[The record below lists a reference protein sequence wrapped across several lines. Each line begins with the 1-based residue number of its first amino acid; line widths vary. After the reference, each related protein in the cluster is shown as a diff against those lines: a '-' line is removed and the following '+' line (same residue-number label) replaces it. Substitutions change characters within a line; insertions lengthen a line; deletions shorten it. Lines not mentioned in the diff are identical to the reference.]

1 MCEGDTYI
9 DLGQGLYVRK
19 ERRAMKLHIKHMI
32 AVMLI
37 SLVAL
42 SSAFTSVQ
50 VTAYA
55 ATDYTKTEKKMS
67 KALAKFQ
74 NELADSSNF
83 YILDIKK
90 DAMEIDSKL
99 LKRKVQSPY
108 YHYEYA
114 VRFKGTN
121 SEGKTVYNWLF
132 MTDDMDIW
140 FPKKSLYRA
149 AVTTEDGDLGIEAKS
164 ISSDSIKNVRKLT
177 TEYYKDL

>member
-1 MCEGDTYI
+1 
-9 DLGQGLYVRK
+9 
-19 ERRAMKLHIKHMI
+19 MKLHIKRMI
-32 AVMLI
+32 AGMLI

-42 SSAFTSVQ
+42 SSAFASVQ
-50 VTAYA
+50 VTVHA
-55 ATDYTKTEKKMS
+55 ADYTKTEKKMS

-90 DAMEIDSKL
+90 DDMGIDSKL
-99 LKRKVQSPY
+99 LKKKVKSPY